1 MGYSTLVAENIYTWL
16 FFASFFFGCAVG
28 IFPAALLRR
37 FSGRKNGHI
46 SITLSLF
53 LLILAAVSLLGAIF
67 FVSLPQVLWD
77 KSLLFFCLAVFA
89 LGMLVRLGWQVLLP
103 LLLALLLIFSLQ
115 LYHDLDGWFP
125 LADGKVLG
133 EFRLIRLT
141 EQTVDVDLLSGGFLR
156 SSLFRL
162 DDGRIYIPY
171 RRLRSDP
178 RLFFLPSTGFVT
190 SQDVDAPVPFS
201 SPAARMMTRLRLW
214 SLSSELSES
223 AEARTLEQY
232 GVYVFKK
239 ADRFVVD
246 IRSLPAD
253 R

>member
-16 FFASFFFGCAVG
+16 FFASFSSDAPSESF
-28 IFPAALLRR
+28 RR
-37 FSGRKNGHI
+37 PCCGGFQDEKRAHLDYAF
-46 SITLSLF
+46 TLSSYPCRRIVAMRHL
-53 LLILAAVSLLGAIF
+53 

-125 LADGKVLG
+125 LADGRVLG

-156 SSLFRL
+156 SALFRL

-178 RLFFLPSTGFVT
+178 RLFFCLPQVLLLRKT
-190 SQDVDAPVPFS
+190 SMP
-201 SPAARMMTRLRLW
+201 LC
-214 SLSSELSES
+214 
-223 AEARTLEQY
+223 
-232 GVYVFKK
+232 
-239 ADRFVVD
+239 RF
-246 IRSLPAD
+246 RRPLPG
-253 R
+253 